1 MDNLTREQRHK
12 NMQNIRSVNTAPERL
27 FAKELRNR
35 KIYFSQHSKTLTGK
49 PDFIFRKKK
58 VVLFVDSDFWHGH
71 SKRLIM
77 PKSNLEYWTK
87 KIERNRARDK
97 AVNSALKKAGWKVL
111 RFWEHDIKNSLNRS
125 LKRVFKAIGRI
136 EK

>member
-27 FAKELRNR
+27 VAKEFRKR
-35 KIYFSQHSKTLTGK
+35 KIYFSQHSKTLIGK
-49 PDFIFRKKK
+49 PDFIFRKKR
-58 VVLFVDSDFWHGH
+58 VVVFVDSDFWHGH

-77 PKSNLEYWTK
+77 PKSNLEYWAK
-87 KIERNRARDK
+87 KIKRNRARDK
-97 AVNSALKKAGWKVL
+97 VVNSALKKSGWKVL
-111 RFWEHDIKNSLNRS
+111 RFWEHDIKNNLNRN
-125 LKRVFKAIGRI
+125 LTKVLKAIGYS

>member
-1 MDNLTREQRHK
+1 
-12 NMQNIRSVNTAPERL
+12 MQNIRSVNTAPERL